1 MCTSLTYHSSHM
13 PPRRKRG
20 REDDKAGFEPGGGN
34 EEEGREGG
42 ATKGKM
48 PEGRVGKASWNH
60 DGKHSCGSDS
70 GPDTA
75 LMASCSTI
83 HSKHGREG
91 LLLSSLHR

>member
-1 MCTSLTYHSSHM
+1 M
-13 PPRRKRG
+13 PPRRKRR

-60 DGKHSCGSDS
+60 DGKHSRGSDS
-70 GPDTA
+70 GSDTA
-75 LMASCSTI
+75 LMASLPFTASME
-83 HSKHGREG
+83 GRDSYYPHFIDEQTEAQ
-91 LLLSSLHR
+91 SS